1 VCDVIPYTQG
11 LFCVRDGGKYMVQGP
26 TARVT
31 TPDLAPAS
39 VEPGAWEA
47 LAGMTELKN
56 LIERRVLL
64 PVRERAR
71 AERHGIGLP
80 SAVLLFGPPGTGKT
94 ALARA
99 IAGRLGWAFVEV
111 DLSTVA
117 LDAARLRRL
126 FERLFQLEEAVIFFD
141 EFEHLGLKREGQMA
155 PVEPLTAELLRGLP
169 SLRASG
175 RLLAVCATN
184 YVRLLDPALL
194 RPGRFDLV
202 LPVGLP
208 DAADRAALFQRLLA
222 RRPCGEIDFPA
233 IVARSEGLTP
243 ADLGAVCQR
252 AAQAAFEREVQNGRE
267 SRIETADLVRALDSY
282 RPTVSPDEHAAF
294 AEDVASF
301 ARA

>member
-1 VCDVIPYTQG
+1 MSQRASVQVST
-11 LFCVRDGGKYMVQGP
+11 RDIAA
-26 TARVT
+26 TR
-31 TPDLAPAS
+31 

-47 LAGMTELKN
+47 LAGMAELKN
-56 LIERRVLL
+56 QIERLVLL

-71 AERHGIGLP
+71 AERHKLGPPGAI
-80 SAVLLFGPPGTGKT
+80 LLFGPPGTGKT

-111 DLSTVA
+111 DLSMVA
-117 LDAARLRRL
+117 LDSARLRRL
-126 FERLFQLEEAVIFFD
+126 FEQMFRLEEAVIFFD
-141 EFEHLGLKREGQMA
+141 EFEHLGLKRDSQTT

-169 SLRASG
+169 TLHANR
-175 RLLAVCATN
+175 RVLAVCATN

-208 DAADRAALFQRLLA
+208 DAPDRAALFQRLLE
-222 RRPCGEIDFPA
+222 RRPADAIELEA

-252 AAQAAFEREVQNGRE
+252 AAQAAFEREVEQGTE
-267 SRIETADLVRALDSY
+267 TRIRTADLLAALERY
-282 RPTVSPDEHAAF
+282 NPTVSPEEMEAFTADAAR
-294 AEDVASF
+294 F